1 MNEDNLDGLPGPT
14 YTQSGLSYG
23 NEASIANQNM
33 VSNPQ
38 KAALQS
44 LAKMKFMMNLGV
56 GQIVMPPQERPLVEP
71 LREIGFEGGRETIL
85 NEAKRRAP
93 WIFPYISSSACMWT
107 ANAAT
112 VTPSIDT
119 GNKVHF
125 TPANLISKF
134 HRSIE
139 AKSTSQLL
147 KAIFPN
153 PVFFEHH
160 DPLPSHPLF
169 ADEGAANHL
178 RFCERNLKPGI
189 HLFIY
194 GHDPEDE
201 GENKPK
207 KYPARQSL
215 QASLA
220 IARKH
225 KIFEKQVLF
234 AKQNAYAIDSG
245 VFHNDVISMAHF
257 NYLFYH
263 EKAFDNPKKLLE
275 DLNKKMNDYCDTSL
289 RAIEVTEEEVHLED
303 AVKSYL
309 FNSQII
315 SLPDGSMTLI
325 APSECLEIESTKQ
338 FLSNLS
344 ARSDNPINDVHFI
357 DLKQSMKNGGGPACL
372 RLRVPLNQNEVNAMN
387 QGARLTESLYNEL
400 VNWVKSHY
408 RDRLT
413 PLDLLDP
420 NLWDESERAL
430 DEISQILKLGS
441 VYDFQKI

>member
-194 GHDPEDE
+194 GASSIACHC
-201 GENKPK
+201 K
-207 KYPARQSL
+207 KA
-215 QASLA
+215 
-220 IARKH
+220 
-225 KIFEKQVLF
+225 
-234 AKQNAYAIDSG
+234 
-245 VFHNDVISMAHF
+245 
-257 NYLFYH
+257 
-263 EKAFDNPKKLLE
+263 
-275 DLNKKMNDYCDTSL
+275 
-289 RAIEVTEEEVHLED
+289 
-303 AVKSYL
+303 
-309 FNSQII
+309 
-315 SLPDGSMTLI
+315 
-325 APSECLEIESTKQ
+325 
-338 FLSNLS
+338 
-344 ARSDNPINDVHFI
+344 
-357 DLKQSMKNGGGPACL
+357 
-372 RLRVPLNQNEVNAMN
+372 
-387 QGARLTESLYNEL
+387 
-400 VNWVKSHY
+400 
-408 RDRLT
+408 
-413 PLDLLDP
+413 
-420 NLWDESERAL
+420 
-430 DEISQILKLGS
+430 
-441 VYDFQKI
+441 

>member
-1 MNEDNLDGLPGPT
+1 MNEFNLDGLPGPT

-23 NEASIANQNM
+23 NEASINNQNAI
-33 VSNPQ
+33 SNPQ

-56 GQIVMPPQERPLVEP
+56 GQIVMPPQERPFVEL
-71 LREIGFEGGRETIL
+71 LREIGFSGNREAVL
-85 NEAKRRAP
+85 NEAKRKAT
-93 WIFPYISSSACMWT
+93 WIFPYISSSAAMWT

-125 TPANLISKF
+125 TPANLLSKL

-139 AKSTSQLL
+139 AKSTSKLL

-160 DPLPSHPLF
+160 DPLPMHPLF

-189 HLFIY
+189 HLFVY
-194 GHDPEDE
+194 GHDPIDE
-201 GENKPK
+201 NENKPK

-215 QASLA
+215 KASEA

-234 AKQNAYAIDSG
+234 AKQNAYAIDKG

-257 NYLFYH
+257 NYFFYH
-263 EKAFDNPKKLLE
+263 EKAFDNSPKLLDE
-275 DLNKKMNDYCDTSL
+275 LNKKMNDYCDTSL
-289 RAIEVTEEEVHLED
+289 KAIMVHEDEVSLED

-315 SLPDGSMTLI
+315 SNPDGSMTLI
-325 APSECLEIESTKQ
+325 APSDCLEVESTKK
-338 FLSNLS
+338 FLIDLS
-344 ARSDNPINDVHFI
+344 ARSDNPINQVHYI

-372 RLRVPLNQNEVNAMN
+372 RLRVPLNQNEAAAMN
-387 QGARLTESLYNEL
+387 QGTKLTESLYNEL
-400 VNWVKSHY
+400 VSWVKKHY
-408 RDRLT
+408 RDRLS
-413 PLDLLDP
+413 PSDLLDP
-420 NLWDESERAL
+420 KLWEESENAL
-430 DEISQILKLGS
+430 DEISRILKLGS
-441 VYDFQKI
+441 VYDFQNI

>member
-1 MNEDNLDGLPGPT
+1 MNEMNLDGLPGPT

-23 NEASIANQNM
+23 NEASTTNQNT

-44 LAKMKFMMNLGV
+44 LAKMKFMMNLGIN
-56 GQIVMPPQERPLVEP
+56 QIVMPPQERPLVEP

-85 NEAKRRAP
+85 NEAKRKVP
-93 WIFPYISSSACMWT
+93 WVFPFISSCASMWT

-112 VTPSIDT
+112 VSPSIDT
-119 GNKVHF
+119 GSKVHF
-125 TPANLISKF
+125 TPSNLISKF

-139 AKSTSQLL
+139 SKSTSQLL
-147 KAIFPN
+147 KAIFSN

-189 HLFIY
+189 HLFVY
-194 GHDPEDE
+194 GHNPEEE

-215 QASLA
+215 QASQA

-234 AKQNAYAIDSG
+234 AKQNAYAIDAG
-245 VFHNDVISMAHF
+245 VFHNDVISMAHL
-257 NYLFYH
+257 NYFFYH
-263 EKAFDNPKKLLE
+263 EKAFDNSKKLLE
-275 DLNKKMNDYCDTSL
+275 DLNKKMIDYCDTSL
-289 RAIEVTEEEVHLED
+289 KAIVVTDEEVPLQD
-303 AVKSYL
+303 AVNSYI

-315 SLPDGSMTLI
+315 TLPDGSMTLI

-344 ARSDNPINDVHFI
+344 ARSDNPINEVHFI

-372 RLRVPLNQNEVNAMN
+372 RLRVPLNQNEIDAMN
-387 QGARLTESLYNEL
+387 QGARLNEALYNEL
-400 VNWVKSHY
+400 VNWVKAHY